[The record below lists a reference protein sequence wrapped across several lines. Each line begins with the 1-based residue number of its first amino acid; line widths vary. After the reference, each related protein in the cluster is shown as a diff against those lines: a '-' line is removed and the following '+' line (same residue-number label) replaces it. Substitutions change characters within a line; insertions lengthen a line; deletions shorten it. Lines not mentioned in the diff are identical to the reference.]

1 MSELDDMGCAG
12 LAGMAEE
19 LALGVLTGRERAE
32 ALAHLESCAA
42 CREDVRQ
49 LMTTGEELLRLLPA
63 REPPPG
69 FETRVLE
76 RLGLAAPGPGS
87 RAGLAGGVRRLGR
100 GHGESRPGRA
110 RRVLTAA
117 AVTLAVT
124 VSAVGGWRL
133 GAATSS
139 PAMSLLGSAA
149 LVSAG
154 HQAVGTVFFYGGSM
168 QWLSMSVS
176 LRSGTGT
183 VSCQLVSRDG
193 HVMTLGSFWLDGG
206 YGAWESPG
214 PVSGGQFT
222 SARLVAADG
231 TVLATASLPLR

>member
-1 MSELDDMGCAG
+1 VSELDDMGCAG
-12 LAGMAEE
+12 FAGMAEE

-32 ALAHLESCAA
+32 ALAHLESCAV
-42 CREDVRQ
+42 CREYVRQ

-63 REPPPG
+63 REPQPG

-76 RLGLAAPGPGS
+76 RLGFIAPGPGS
-87 RAGLAGGVRRLGR
+87 RAGPAGEGRRLRRGPGEGR
-100 GHGESRPGRA
+100 PARA
-110 RRVLTAA
+110 RRVLAAA

-139 PAMSLLGSAA
+139 PAMSLLGPAA

-176 LRSGTGT
+176 LRSGSGT
-183 VSCQLVSRDG
+183 VTCQLVSQDG
-193 HVMTLGSFWLDGG
+193 HVMTLGSFWLAGG
-206 YGAWESPG
+206 YGAWESAS
-214 PVSGGQFT
+214 PVSDGQFT
-222 SARLVAADG
+222 SARLVAAGG
-231 TVLATASLPLR
+231 TVLATASLPRR

>member
-1 MSELDDMGCAG
+1 MGAGCAG
-12 LAGMAEE
+12 FAGVAEE

-32 ALAHLESCAA
+32 ALAHLACCAA
-42 CREDVRQ
+42 CQEDVRQ

-69 FETRVLE
+69 FETRVLG
-76 RLGLAAPGPGS
+76 RLGLIAPGPGS
-87 RAGLAGGVRRLGR
+87 RTGLASRGRRRGR
-100 GHGESRPGRA
+100 RPGEGRPGRA
-110 RRVLTAA
+110 HRVLAAA

-133 GAATSS
+133 GAVTSP
-139 PAMSLLGSAA
+139 PAMSLLGSAV

-154 HQAVGTVFFYGGSM
+154 HQAVGTVFLYGGSM

-183 VSCQLVSRDG
+183 VTCQLVNRDG

-214 PVSGGQFT
+214 PVSDGQFT
-222 SARLVAADG
+222 SARLVAAGG
-231 TVLATASLPLR
+231 TVLATASLPRR